1 MEIESLDKA
10 GLTLIKKFEG
20 CILHP
25 YRDQVGIP
33 TIGIGQ
39 TYYPGTGKKVSML
52 DPAITQDQADNMFLQ
67 MVKPFELAV
76 YSTTRDDLTQNQ
88 FNALVSL
95 TYNIGTG
102 GFKGST
108 VHRLVNEGVSGDQL
122 KAAFLMW
129 DKADGKVLSDLVK
142 RRTKEYNV
150 YSGIVGCIK
159 PF

>member
-1 MEIESLDKA
+1 MEIQQLDQV
-10 GLTLIKKFEG
+10 GIDLIKGFEG

-39 TYYPGTGKKVSML
+39 TYYPDSGKKVSMT
-52 DPAITQDQADNMFLQ
+52 DPAITQETADNMFLQ

-76 YSTTRDDLTQNQ
+76 YSTTRDGLTQNN

-108 VHRLVNEGVSGDQL
+108 VHQLVNEGISDDRL
-122 KAAFLMW
+122 KTAFLMW
-129 DKADGKVLSDLVK
+129 DKAAGKPLKDLIE
-142 RRTKEYNV
+142 RRTKEYET
-150 YSGIVGCIK
+150 YIS
-159 PF
+159 

>member
-1 MEIESLDKA
+1 MEITQLDEA
-10 GLTLIKKFEG
+10 GLALIKQFEG

-25 YRDQVGIP
+25 YKDQVGIP
-33 TIGIGQ
+33 TIGIGM
-39 TYYPGTGKKVSML
+39 TYYPTTGRKVSMN
-52 DPAITQDQADNMFLQ
+52 DPSLTLAVAEADFLLL
-67 MVKPFELAV
+67 VKPFELAV

-108 VHRLVNEGVSGDQL
+108 VHRLVNANVTGAQL

-129 DKADGKVLSDLVK
+129 DKADGKPLEDLVE
-142 RRTKEYNV
+142 RRTKEYEV
-150 YSGIVGCIK
+150 YSQS
-159 PF
+159 